1 MAAPAVKTSPRQK
14 VYVDR
19 GRSYN
24 MEKPAQQKE
33 AEEQKT
39 GRRDGKVKKK

>member
-33 AEEQKT
+33 AEEQK
-39 GRRDGKVKKK
+39 RNGKVKKK